1 MSIPTQLA
9 AIILSCLSCFA
20 ATPALAQ
27 GYPSRPLEFVVH
39 TGPGAGADRVARIIA
54 DILAREKLIAQPI
67 TVSNKTGGA
76 GTVAFNYLKSKR
88 SDPHVILASVS
99 STLIS
104 ASLRPEFG
112 INLDQFTP
120 LAMLAQDPQAVI
132 VAADSPYKTFKD
144 LIDAAKREPG
154 ALVGSI
160 GSPTSSGRMLL
171 YMIEQET
178 GAKFKVVSMKSGAE
192 ALISVMGG
200 HTQLST
206 ENVSEGMPAVES
218 KKLRVLA
225 VSTLRRMAIVPD
237 TPTLKELGY
246 NIHIGS
252 GRGLA
257 MPAGVP
263 KETVEHM
270 EAALYRVYVSA
281 PWKAHAQSSH
291 YENIWKGSAEFTQ
304 HLQQRQAWVRGF
316 LRDIGAV
323 AKP

>member
-1 MSIPTQLA
+1 M
-9 AIILSCLSCFA
+9 A
-20 ATPALAQ
+20 ATACLAISVWLASAASAQ
-27 GYPSRPLEFVVH
+27 SFPSRPLEFVVH

-54 DILAREKLIAQPI
+54 EILTREQWVRQPI
-67 TVSNKTGGA
+67 TVSNRNGGA
-76 GTVAFNYLKSKR
+76 GTATFNYIKNKR
-88 SDPHVILASVS
+88 GDPHVILASVS

-104 ASLRPEFG
+104 ASLRPEFS

-132 VAADSPYKTFKD
+132 VSADSPYKTFKD

-154 ALVGSI
+154 TLVGSI

-178 GAKFKVVSMKSGAE
+178 GARFKAVSMKSGAE

-200 HTQLST
+200 HTHLST

-225 VSTLRRMAIVPD
+225 VSTLQRMAIVPD

-263 KETVEHM
+263 KEAVETM
-270 EAALYRVYVSA
+270 EAALHRVYLSA